1 MRRTAKTSIALV
13 ILSGVSWADSARSL
27 VARGNRAYERQQY
40 EEALEAYEQAARARP
55 NTPEVWFNLG
65 NALYQRGD
73 YQAAMSA
80 YEQAA
85 VRSRNKVFEARSKF
99 NEGNAGLRQAMR
111 DSRTNPAQAIEGLR
125 GSVRLYQD
133 ALKLDPSLADA
144 RHNIEVARRLMK
156 KLEEEQRPQEADGAG
171 DRREQAQDPAEQEQQ
186 PPESEPEQQAGR
198 PPSAAHQQPT
208 GRPEA
213 RSEETVRQILDQE
226 RENRR
231 RRLAASGGIRPV
243 DKDW

>member
-40 EEALEAYEQAARARP
+40 EEALEAYEQAARTRP

-65 NALYQRGD
+65 NALYQQGD
-73 YQAAMSA
+73 FQAAMSA

-111 DSRTNPAQAIEGLR
+111 DSQTNPAQAIEGLR

-171 DRREQAQDPAEQEQQ
+171 DLREQAQDPAEREQQ
-186 PPESEPEQQAGR
+186 PPESEPGQQAGR
-198 PPSAAHQQPT
+198 LPSAAHQQPT